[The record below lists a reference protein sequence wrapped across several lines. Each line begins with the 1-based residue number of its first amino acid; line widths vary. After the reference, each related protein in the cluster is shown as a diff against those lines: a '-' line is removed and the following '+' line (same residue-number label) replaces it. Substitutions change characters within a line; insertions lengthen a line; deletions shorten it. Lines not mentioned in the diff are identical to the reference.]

1 MSVLKGLNSVQIW
14 LLLVCV
20 SIILMVGV
28 GGATRLTHSGL
39 SMVDWK
45 PIAGIL
51 PPLNAQAWEA
61 EFAQYKQF
69 PEYQKLN
76 KGMSLEAFKAIFYW
90 EYGHRVLGRAIGL
103 IFVVPFL
110 YFWFAGRIE
119 RPRRS

>member
-61 EFAQYKQF
+61 EFAQYNQF

-90 EYGHRVLGRAIGL
+90 EYGHRLIARLIGL
-103 IFVVPFL
+103 ICIIPLL
-110 YFWFAGRIE
+110 YFTFV
-119 RPRRS
+119 